1 MSNKKITTYVLLAVS
16 ILVWVP
22 LAVKIFKSLVT
33 KETVAPP
40 SFRREAGK
48 TVRNVKLL
56 LDYPD
61 PFLGETKSPPLI
73 EKIREKEVTEEVA
86 DMLPDFGFK
95 GIIRLDNLTYILL
108 NRDGEDI
115 MIGAKERI
123 GDFIVSG
130 FSEDSVV
137 VRRGRRSFTL
147 YAE

>member
-16 ILVWVP
+16 ILVWGTV
-22 LAVKIFKSLVT
+22 AVKIFKSLDT

-73 EKIREKEVTEEVA
+73 EKIREKEVTE
-86 DMLPDFGFK
+86 
-95 GIIRLDNLTYILL
+95 
-108 NRDGEDI
+108 
-115 MIGAKERI
+115 
-123 GDFIVSG
+123 
-130 FSEDSVV
+130 DSNSV
-137 VRRGRRSFTL
+137 
-147 YAE
+147 

>member
-1 MSNKKITTYVLLAVS
+1 
-16 ILVWVP
+16 
-22 LAVKIFKSLVT
+22 
-33 KETVAPP
+33 
-40 SFRREAGK
+40 
-48 TVRNVKLL
+48 
-56 LDYPD
+56 
-61 PFLGETKSPPLI
+61 
-73 EKIREKEVTEEVA
+73 
-86 DMLPDFGFK
+86 MLPDFGFK